1 MAAGEA
7 GTMTAELLLPPPPLP
22 PSPPP
27 GGTGTER
34 ALEEAAAS
42 GTLSLAG
49 RRLRAFPVAA
59 ARRWDLSDTTQAD
72 LSRNRFGEVPEAACH
87 LVSLEGLSLY
97 HNCLRSVSPA
107 IANLQALTHLDLSRN
122 QLTSLPA
129 CLCLLPLRVLN
140 ASNNRLAQL
149 PENIGALGA
158 LRQLDV
164 SCNELRALPASVG
177 QLKSLRDLN
186 LRRNQLTVLPTELS
200 ELPLVRLDFSC
211 NRVVAIPRCY
221 WRLRHLQIILADNNP
236 LQSPPAQVCLKG
248 KVHIFKYLH
257 LKAEAAA
264 ATRPPPTCLT
274 DELCPLRQRGGLD
287 SGFNSVDSGS
297 KRWSGNESTDEFSE
311 LPRQPREKRS
321 GAAGDSDPEQVDFI
335 EGSLTGEEE
344 EEETLLEGPP
354 FLPPQEQQGSSPRGD
369 TPEKASGGR
378 VVPVPWRGEGPGEGR
393 RRPESLQV
401 WQERERRQQARRSRG
416 LEQRDSFLRAAAKAT
431 PAPAAHTNSQSEP
444 GTFPQRQPR
453 MTSGPD
459 EAPGPPLAPPGSSPR
474 TTPKPTSFLFRS
486 SSSSSF
492 RGAATKP
499 APPSH
504 DAPPDPD
511 ERELIAEMRQSI
523 ESLLQ
528 LRLPEELGEA
538 LSDGELLCRLANR
551 LRPRLIPFI
560 HVPSPAAP
568 KLSTA
573 NSRRNVESF
582 LEACRRLGVPEAAI
596 CQPQHVLEEESLG
609 LGRLARTL
617 RGLLGVAP
625 PPDTPPDPPR
635 SSPPPL

>member
-1 MAAGEA
+1 
-7 GTMTAELLLPPPPLP
+7 MTAELLLPPPPLP
-22 PSPPP
+22 LSPPP

-107 IANLQALTHLDLSRN
+107 IANLQALAHLDLSRN

-211 NRVVAIPRCY
+211 NRVVTIPRCY
-221 WRLRHLQIILADNNP
+221 RRLRHLQIILADNNP

-257 LKAEAAA
+257 LEAEAAT

-321 GAAGDSDPEQVDFI
+321 GAAAGDSDPEQVDFI

-344 EEETLLEGPP
+344 EEETLLE
-354 FLPPQEQQGSSPRGD
+354 EQQGSSPRGD
-369 TPEKASGGR
+369 TPEKASCG
-378 VVPVPWRGEGPGEGR
+378 
-393 RRPESLQV
+393 
-401 WQERERRQQARRSRG
+401 
-416 LEQRDSFLRAAAKAT
+416 SFLRAAAKAT

-444 GTFPQRQPR
+444 GTFLQRQPR
-453 MTSGPD
+453 TTPGPD

-551 LRPRLIPFI
+551 LRPRLVPFI

-582 LEACRRLGVPEAAI
+582 LEACRRLGVPEVK
-596 CQPQHVLEEESLG
+596 PPPPRHPPP
-609 LGRLARTL
+609 
-617 RGLLGVAP
+617 GLLAGFALFYGLVMALLY
-625 PPDTPPDPPR
+625 TAYR
-635 SSPPPL
+635 ALFGY

>member
-344 EEETLLEGPP
+344 EEETLLE
-354 FLPPQEQQGSSPRGD
+354 EQQGSSPRGD
-369 TPEKASGGR
+369 TPEKASGG
-378 VVPVPWRGEGPGEGR
+378 
-393 RRPESLQV
+393 
-401 WQERERRQQARRSRG
+401 
-416 LEQRDSFLRAAAKAT
+416 SFLRAAAKAT

>member
-7 GTMTAELLLPPPPLP
+7 GTMAAELLLPPPLP

-27 GGTGTER
+27 GGAGTER

-72 LSRNRFGEVPEAACH
+72 LSRNRFGEVPEAACR

-107 IANLQALTHLDLSRN
+107 IANLQALAHLDLSRN

-164 SCNELRALPASVG
+164 SCNELRALPAGVG

-186 LRRNQLTVLPTELS
+186 LRRNQLTVLPAELS

-221 WRLRHLQIILADNNP
+221 RRLRHLQIILADNNP

-257 LKAEAAA
+257 LEAEAAT

-344 EEETLLEGPP
+344 EETPLE
-354 FLPPQEQQGSSPRGD
+354 EQQGSSPRGD
-369 TPEKASGGR
+369 TPEKVAGGK
-378 VVPVPWRGEGPGEGR
+378 PPRGRGPGGR
-393 RRPESLQV
+393 RRPESLQL
-401 WQERERRQQARRSRG
+401 WQERERRQQARKNQG
-416 LEQRDSFLRAAAKAT
+416 LERRDSFLRAAARAT
-431 PAPAAHTNSQSEP
+431 PAPAAHTHTQSEP
-444 GTFPQRQPR
+444 GAFPQRQPR
-453 MTSGPD
+453 
-459 EAPGPPLAPPGSSPR
+459 
-474 TTPKPTSFLFRS
+474 TTP
-486 SSSSSF
+486 
-492 RGAATKP
+492 
-499 APPSH
+499 
-504 DAPPDPD
+504 
-511 ERELIAEMRQSI
+511 SI
-523 ESLLQ
+523 GSLLQ

-538 LSDGELLCRLANR
+538 QSDGELLCRLANR
-551 LRPRLIPFI
+551 LRPRLVPFI

-568 KLSTA
+568 KLSSA

-609 LGRLARTL
+609 RLARTV
-617 RGLLGVAP
+617 RGLVGVAP
-625 PPDTPPDPPR
+625 AGPPQHP
-635 SSPPPL
+635 

>member
-27 GGTGTER
+27 GGAGTER

-72 LSRNRFGEVPEAACH
+72 LSRNRFGEVPEAACR

-107 IANLQALTHLDLSRN
+107 IANLQALAHLDLSRN

-186 LRRNQLTVLPTELS
+186 LRRNQLTVLPAELS

-221 WRLRHLQIILADNNP
+221 RRLRHLQIILADNNP

-257 LKAEAAA
+257 LEAEAAT

-311 LPRQPREKRS
+311 LARQPREKRS
-321 GAAGDSDPEQVDFI
+321 RGAGDSDPEQVDFI

-344 EEETLLEGPP
+344 EETPLE
-354 FLPPQEQQGSSPRGD
+354 EQQGSSPRGD
-369 TPEKASGGR
+369 TPEKVAGGK
-378 VVPVPWRGEGPGEGR
+378 VVPVPCRGEGAGEGR
-393 RRPESLQV
+393 RRPESLQL
-401 WQERERRQQARRSRG
+401 WQERERRQQARRNQG
-416 LEQRDSFLRAAAKAT
+416 LERRDSFLRAAARAT
-431 PAPAAHTNSQSEP
+431 PAPAAHTHTHSEP
-444 GTFPQRQPR
+444 GAFPQRQARTTP
-453 MTSGPD
+453 GPD
-459 EAPGPPLAPPGSSPR
+459 EAPGPPPAPPGSSPR
-474 TTPKPTSFLFRS
+474 AAPKPTSFLFRS
-486 SSSSSF
+486 SSSSSC
-492 RGAATKP
+492 GAATRP
-499 APPSH
+499 APPPHST
-504 DAPPDPD
+504 PPDPD

-551 LRPRLIPFI
+551 LRPRLVPFI

-568 KLSTA
+568 KLSSA

-582 LEACRRLGVPEAAI
+582 LEACRRLGVPEVK
-596 CQPQHVLEEESLG
+596 PPPP
-609 LGRLARTL
+609 RRPPP
-617 RGLLGVAP
+617 GLLAGFALFYGLVMALLY
-625 PPDTPPDPPR
+625 TAYR
-635 SSPPPL
+635 ALFGC

>member
-27 GGTGTER
+27 GGAGTER

-72 LSRNRFGEVPEAACH
+72 LSRNRFGEVPEAACR

-107 IANLQALTHLDLSRN
+107 IANLQALAHLDLSRN

-186 LRRNQLTVLPTELS
+186 LRRNQLTVLPAELS

-221 WRLRHLQIILADNNP
+221 RRLRHLQIILADNNP

-257 LKAEAAA
+257 LEAEAAT

-311 LPRQPREKRS
+311 LARQPREKRS
-321 GAAGDSDPEQVDFI
+321 RGGERGGDPVTPWGPPSPPPGATVTPLGATVTPPGTHCHPPSPPTSAAGDSDPEQVDFI

-344 EEETLLEGPP
+344 EETPLE
-354 FLPPQEQQGSSPRGD
+354 EQQGSSPRGD
-369 TPEKASGGR
+369 TPEKVAGG
-378 VVPVPWRGEGPGEGR
+378 
-393 RRPESLQV
+393 
-401 WQERERRQQARRSRG
+401 
-416 LEQRDSFLRAAAKAT
+416 K
-431 PAPAAHTNSQSEP
+431 
-444 GTFPQRQPR
+444 
-453 MTSGPD
+453 
-459 EAPGPPLAPPGSSPR
+459 
-474 TTPKPTSFLFRS
+474 
-486 SSSSSF
+486 
-492 RGAATKP
+492 
-499 APPSH
+499 
-504 DAPPDPD
+504 
-511 ERELIAEMRQSI
+511 
-523 ESLLQ
+523 
-528 LRLPEELGEA
+528 
-538 LSDGELLCRLANR
+538 
-551 LRPRLIPFI
+551 
-560 HVPSPAAP
+560 
-568 KLSTA
+568 
-573 NSRRNVESF
+573 
-582 LEACRRLGVPEAAI
+582 
-596 CQPQHVLEEESLG
+596 
-609 LGRLARTL
+609 
-617 RGLLGVAP
+617 
-625 PPDTPPDPPR
+625 
-635 SSPPPL
+635 

>member
-1 MAAGEA
+1 MAGGEA
-7 GTMTAELLLPPPPLP
+7 GTMTAELLLPPLP

-27 GGTGTER
+27 GGAGTER

-72 LSRNRFGEVPEAACH
+72 LSRNRFGEVPEAACR

-107 IANLQALTHLDLSRN
+107 IANLQALAHLDLSRN

-149 PENIGALGA
+149 PENIGALSA

-164 SCNELRALPASVG
+164 SCNELRALPAGVG

-221 WRLRHLQIILADNNP
+221 RRLRHLQIILADNNP

-248 KVHIFKYLH
+248 RVHIFKYLH
-257 LKAEAAA
+257 LEAEAAT
-264 ATRPPPTCLT
+264 ATRPPTTCLT

-297 KRWSGNESTDEFSE
+297 KRWSGNEFQSTDEFSE
-311 LPRQPREKRS
+311 LPRQHREKRS
-321 GAAGDSDPEQVDFI
+321 GAGPDVTPWGPDVTPTLPTAGDSDPEQVDFI

-344 EEETLLEGPP
+344 EETPLE
-354 FLPPQEQQGSSPRGD
+354 EQQDSALRGD
-369 TPEKASGGR
+369 AMEKVPGGR
-378 VVPVPWRGEGPGEGR
+378 VVPVPWQGEGAGEGR
-393 RRPESLQV
+393 RRPEILQL

-416 LEQRDSFLRAAAKAT
+416 LEQRDSFLRAAAKAP
-431 PAPAAHTNSQSEP
+431 PALAAPPSAQPEP
-444 GTFPQRQPR
+444 GTVSPRQQTT
-453 MTSGPD
+453 MAGPD
-459 EAPGPPLAPPGSSPR
+459 EAPAPPSAPHA
-474 TTPKPTSFLFRS
+474 TPKPSSFLFRS
-486 SSSSSF
+486 SSRS
-492 RGAATKP
+492 AVTKP

-504 DAPPDPD
+504 NAPPDPD

-551 LRPRLIPFI
+551 LRPRLVPFI

-568 KLSTA
+568 KLSPA

-582 LEACRRLGVPEAAI
+582 LDACRRVGVPEVK
-596 CQPQHVLEEESLG
+596 PPPP
-609 LGRLARTL
+609 RRPPP
-617 RGLLGVAP
+617 GLLAGFALFYGLVMALLY
-625 PPDTPPDPPR
+625 TAYR
-635 SSPPPL
+635 ALFGC

>member
-7 GTMTAELLLPPPPLP
+7 GAVTAELLLPPPLP
-22 PSPPP
+22 PSSSSSSSPLP
-27 GGTGTER
+27 GGAGTER

-49 RRLRAFPVAA
+49 RRLRSFPVAA

-72 LSRNRFGEVPEAACH
+72 LSRNRFGEVPEAACR

-107 IANLQALTHLDLSRN
+107 IANLQALAHLDLSRN
-122 QLTSLPA
+122 QLSSLPA

-164 SCNELRALPASVG
+164 SCNELRALPAGVG
-177 QLKSLRDLN
+177 QLKALRDLN
-186 LRRNQLTVLPTELS
+186 LRRNQLTALPSELS

-221 WRLRHLQIILADNNP
+221 RRLRHLQIILADNNP

-248 KVHIFKYLH
+248 KVHIFKYLNH
-257 LKAEAAA
+257 EAETAA

-297 KRWSGNESTDEFSE
+297 KRWSCNESTDEFSE
-311 LPRQPREKRS
+311 VPRPPREKRG

-344 EEETLLEGPP
+344 EETPLE
-354 FLPPQEQQGSSPRGD
+354 EQQGSSSRGD
-369 TPEKASGGR
+369 TPEKAAGGR
-378 VVPVPWRGEGPGEGR
+378 AVPVPWRGEGAGEVR

-401 WQERERRQQARRSRG
+401 WQERERRQQAKRSQE
-416 LEQRDSFLRAAAKAT
+416 LERRDSLVRAAAKAP
-431 PAPAAHTNSQSEP
+431 PAPAPAPPSNAPPEP
-444 GTFPQRQPR
+444 GSFPQRQPR
-453 MTSGPD
+453 PTPDPD
-459 EAPGPPLAPPGSSPR
+459 EAPPAPPGSSPR
-474 TTPKPTSFLFRS
+474 AAPKPSSFLFRS

-492 RGAATKP
+492 SRGAASKP
-499 APPSH
+499 APPSRN
-504 DAPPDPD
+504 APPDPD

-551 LRPRLIPFI
+551 LRPRLVPFI

-568 KLSTA
+568 KLSPA

-582 LEACRRLGVPEAAI
+582 LEACRRLGVPEVK
-596 CQPQHVLEEESLG
+596 PPPP
-609 LGRLARTL
+609 RRPPP
-617 RGLLGVAP
+617 GLLAGFALFYGLVMALLYAAY
-625 PPDTPPDPPR
+625 R
-635 SSPPPL
+635 ALFGC

>member
-7 GTMTAELLLPPPPLP
+7 GTMTAELLPPLP

-27 GGTGTER
+27 GGAGTER

-72 LSRNRFGEVPEAACH
+72 LSRNRFGEVPEAACR

-107 IANLQALTHLDLSRN
+107 IANLQALAHLDLSRN

-164 SCNELRALPASVG
+164 SCNELRALPAGVG

-186 LRRNQLTVLPTELS
+186 LRRNQLTMLPAELS

-221 WRLRHLQIILADNNP
+221 RRLRHLQIILADNNP

-257 LKAEAAA
+257 LETEAAA
-264 ATRPPPTCLT
+264 ASRPPPACLT

-311 LPRQPREKRS
+311 LPRQSREKRG

-344 EEETLLEGPP
+344 EETPLE
-354 FLPPQEQQGSSPRGD
+354 EQQGSSPRGD
-369 TPEKASGGR
+369 TPEKAAGGR
-378 VVPVPWRGEGPGEGR
+378 VVPIPWRGEGAGEGR
-393 RRPESLQV
+393 RRPESLQL

-416 LEQRDSFLRAAAKAT
+416 LEQRDSFLRPAAKAT
-431 PAPAAHTNSQSEP
+431 PAPAAPTGPSEP

-453 MTSGPD
+453 TTPGPD
-459 EAPGPPLAPPGSSPR
+459 EAPGPPWPPRSSPR
-474 TTPKPTSFLFRS
+474 AAPKPTSFLFRS
-486 SSSSSF
+486 SSSSSS

-499 APPSH
+499 APPIPRR
-504 DAPPDPD
+504 PPDPD

-551 LRPRLIPFI
+551 LRPRLVPFI

-568 KLSTA
+568 KLSPA

-609 LGRLARTL
+609 RLARTL

-625 PPDTPPDPPR
+625 PRDPP
-635 SSPPPL
+635 PGTP